1 MITISV
7 RSDRWE
13 EAIDMP
19 DDTEEK
25 QFINL
30 ALAIWSEHAHR
41 VQLSVGREERER
53 AAQAA
58 RRSRLKLIRGDAA

>member
-13 EAIDMP
+13 ETIDMP
-19 DDTEEK
+19 DDTKEK

-30 ALAIWSEHAHR
+30 ALAIWSEHGYR

-58 RRSRLKLIRGDAA
+58 RRSRLRLVRDGAA